1 MLAAQNARL
10 EHADVEIAYQ
20 VLGKQNGLWV
30 EVIYEHGEVAN
41 KSAMRQGKGGRIGGL
56 TSEEKKWFRNGMED
70 SENVKCGKAVS
81 LLLIPTESSDKG
93 RNWVVGEGLGEG
105 SDFSWGR
112 I

>member
-1 MLAAQNARL
+1 
-10 EHADVEIAYQ
+10 
-20 VLGKQNGLWV
+20 
-30 EVIYEHGEVAN
+30 
-41 KSAMRQGKGGRIGGL
+41 
-56 TSEEKKWFRNGMED
+56 MED

-93 RNWVVGEGLGEG
+93 RNWVVEEGLGEG

>member
-1 MLAAQNARL
+1 
-10 EHADVEIAYQ
+10 
-20 VLGKQNGLWV
+20 
-30 EVIYEHGEVAN
+30 
-41 KSAMRQGKGGRIGGL
+41 
-56 TSEEKKWFRNGMED
+56 MED